1 MGLNSVAYQRIK
13 GMILQGLIPVG
24 SRLLETRLV
33 PLLQMSRT
41 PIREALKQLHVEG
54 MLEEDAG
61 GLHVKR
67 YTRKQVLEIYHCRA
81 VLESEA
87 IKLIA
92 EGGLDQSGAAK
103 IRQVLSTCDYIL
115 QSLIQS
121 GTESEA
127 HFRNAFL
134 VQNNIF
140 HDTLYSRCPNGM
152 LLTMLRRTEE
162 LPEAI
167 RNYASFSYEQLLA
180 SHLGHKQIVKA
191 IEMQDA
197 ERASALMKEHI
208 WAARDRMD
216 PDTYETMRLSMST
229 TDSVA
234 NSEVGALEN

>member
-41 PIREALKQLHVEG
+41 PIREALQQLHVEG

-61 GLHVKR
+61 GLLVKK

-87 IKLIA
+87 VKLIA
-92 EGGLDQSGAAK
+92 EDGLNESATVK
-103 IRQVLSTCDYIL
+103 IHQVISACDDIL

-127 HFRNAFL
+127 YFRNAFL
-134 VQNNIF
+134 VQNNTF

-180 SHLGHKQIVKA
+180 SHLGHKQIMRA
-191 IEMQDA
+191 IEMRDA
-197 ERASALMKEHI
+197 ERAAALMKEHI

-216 PDTYETMRLSMST
+216 PDTYETMRLSRSIK
-229 TDSVA
+229 DSVT
-234 NSEVGALEN
+234 NSEARALES